1 MNKLYLFSFLL
12 LIFLFYYGFQL
23 DSDMPYSKE
32 IMTGGLTLSILSL
45 LSYVIFKVK
54 SSNVIAKNEDFHS
67 ENRLSNNRETD
78 LRSKQNEKKA
88 NEGNRLEKAVKS
100 TVFKKETHRKEN
112 VKSEKK
118 EEQTIP
124 SYLKDKINRKI
135 TEGSTRA
142 MTNVY
147 SKAIQTMMGNSCP
160 CHYPRFR
167 KFIAVHEKD
176 KSGTPTFCV
185 DANFLIQAATN
196 TSLGFLTP
204 VEQDDTTQSRD
215 SKSETIYACTK
226 CDTIYKEI
234 TLPFKGNVK
243 RLRLD
248 TMVPNFKQDVGAKL
262 VSRFPVF
269 QGFFS
274 DDDSNL
280 SEARKSYYL
289 GEEKEVFLHL
299 VKQ

>member
-1 MNKLYLFSFLL
+1 MNKIYISSFFL

-45 LSYVIFKVK
+45 LYYVIFRVK
-54 SSNVIAKNEDFHS
+54 TSNENAKNEDFHS
-67 ENRLSNNRETD
+67 DNRISNNRETD
-78 LRSKQNEKKA
+78 LRSKQNDKRSSVGSK
-88 NEGNRLEKAVKS
+88 
-100 TVFKKETHRKEN
+100 F
-112 VKSEKK
+112 EKK
-118 EEQTIP
+118 ESEAVVKKEVKIEEREKKSEQSIP
-124 SYLKDKINRKI
+124 TYLKDKINRKI

-142 MTNVY
+142 MSNLY

-167 KFIAVHEKD
+167 KLIAVHEKE
-176 KSGTPTFCV
+176 KTGPPTFCV

-196 TSLGFLTP
+196 TSLGFLTS
-204 VEQDDTTQSRD
+204 VEQDDNTQNGD
-215 SKSETIYACTK
+215 SKNDAIYACTK

-234 TLPFKGNVK
+234 ILPFKGNVK

-274 DDDSNL
+274 DEDTNL
-280 SEARKSYYL
+280 SEARKSFYL